1 MTIIVPS
8 NQDGFQV
15 QEKVAVAVTL
25 ERLPKYAE
33 KNIKVSSMYSKISLE
48 NSNYNVVPSVES
60 AA

>member
-33 KNIKVSSMYSKISLE
+33 KNIKVSSKCSKNSLE
-48 NSNYNVVPSVES
+48 NLILCTP
-60 AA
+60 